1 MTDQVFTRTRNP
13 HEATIRKNNPMALPI
28 VLRRD
33 KNQEVTHEQ
42 LLLAAF
48 SHMALISEKA
58 RNQDWTESWSVP
70 YEAWRGGKFRKI
82 VKRANPQRFD
92 ALAEDPEAI
101 RTVIEIDGESIEL
114 LSLPPYQLSDPDPRV
129 KPLQVSGL
137 NYEPVGE
144 FPEAENRSVKISR
157 EENSENEAHSAISLT
172 SSIID
177 RPSVSLVL
185 AYDSILGASTGKMMA
200 QAAHG
205 AQLLS
210 QTVVDWK
217 VHNKPIEVIDN
228 FDAEDVQWILSVTD
242 SGFTEIAPNSTT
254 VKVGVRKVKKDD

>member
-1 MTDQVFTRTRNP
+1 MIDQATTRTRNP

-33 KNQEVTHEQ
+33 KNQEVSHEQ

-58 RNQDWTESWSVP
+58 RQQDWTESWSVP

-114 LSLPPYQLSDPDPRV
+114 LSLPPYLLSDPDPRV

-144 FPEAENRSVKISR
+144 FPETEDHIVKISR
-157 EENSENEAHSAISLT
+157 EEASENEAVTSLST
-172 SSIID
+172 SVRD
-177 RPSVSLVL
+177 RPSVSIVL

-210 QTVVDWK
+210 QTVIDWK
-217 VHNKPIEVIDN
+217 IQNKAIEVIDN
-228 FDAEDVQWILSVTD
+228 FDAEDVQWIISVTD

-254 VKVGVRKVKKDD
+254 VKVGVRKVKKND

>member
-1 MTDQVFTRTRNP
+1 MIDHTTTRTRNP

-33 KNQEVTHEQ
+33 KNQEVSHEQ

-58 RNQDWTESWSVP
+58 RQRGWTESWSVP

-101 RTVIEIDGESIEL
+101 RSVIEIEGESIEL
-114 LSLPPYQLSDPDPRV
+114 LSFPPYQLSDPDPRV

-144 FPEAENRSVKISR
+144 FPEAEGRSVKLSR
-157 EENSENEAHSAISLT
+157 EENSEEALSTTSLT
-172 SSIID
+172 STVRD
-177 RPSVSLVL
+177 RPSVSIVL

-200 QAAHG
+200 QVAHG

-210 QTVVDWK
+210 QMVIDWEIQ
-217 VHNKPIEVIDN
+217 NKAIEVIDN
-228 FDAEDVQWILSVTD
+228 FEAEDVKWILSVTD

-254 VKVGVRKVKKDD
+254 VKVGVRKAKKND